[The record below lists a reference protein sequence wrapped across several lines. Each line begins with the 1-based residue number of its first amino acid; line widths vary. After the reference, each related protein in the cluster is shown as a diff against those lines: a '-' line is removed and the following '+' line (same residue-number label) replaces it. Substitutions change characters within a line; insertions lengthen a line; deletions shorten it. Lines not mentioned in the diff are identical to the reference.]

1 MICKFCE
8 QPFIPKGVDRKHCYA
23 KPCVKAFYQAKANP
37 APRPCAICPE
47 TFTSSNA
54 AKLTCSDKCA
64 KELNKRN
71 AAARHHKVKRSRAVP
86 RFCGACGD
94 PVPQGF
100 SYCQNGECKKARD
113 RKRKVERRKLCRVVK
128 DNRMGPELEEQ
139 PLNGRHCERCGKAL
153 RNPCKYAPCASR
165 PPGVPIRGQT
175 GRGAWRPAWAQ

>member
-1 MICKFCE
+1 MKICIYCKKEFE
-8 QPFIPKGVDRKHCYA
+8 PIGINREHCYS
-23 KPCVKAFYQAKANP
+23 KKCRKEFSRDKANP
-37 APRPCAICPE
+37 PARQCKICPG

-64 KELNKRN
+64 KELNRRN

-153 RNPCKYAPCASR
+153 RNP
-165 PPGVPIRGQT
+165 
-175 GRGAWRPAWAQ
+175 